1 MTTFPALETPMP
13 ETLHYIFD
21 PLCGWCYGAGAAL
34 GAVVETS
41 VVQLR
46 LWPSGLFSGDGAR
59 PMDDAFAA
67 YAWSND
73 QRIQRLTNQ
82 PFSERY
88 RAEVLSD
95 RRQMFDSGPAS
106 VALTA
111 VMQSQPERELQA
123 LEAIQRARYVD
134 GQDVTRPDTLAAILE
149 GLGLRQAALR
159 LTQPDASLLD
169 GHRERVAEAQSMLR
183 QFGARGVP
191 TFIVEREGGRQLL
204 NASALFSDPQ
214 AFVVQL
220 TAA

>member
-1 MTTFPALETPMP
+1 METFPALLTPMP
-13 ETLHYIFD
+13 KTLHYVFD

-34 GAVVETS
+34 GAVVDAR
-41 VVQLR
+41 VIQLR

-59 PMDDAFAA
+59 AMDDAFAA

-73 QRIQRLTNQ
+73 QRIERLTRQ
-82 PFSERY
+82 RFSERY
-88 RAEVLSD
+88 RSEVLSD
-95 RRQMFDSGPAS
+95 RRQVFDSGPAS

-111 VMQSQPERELQA
+111 VTQWQPERELEA
-123 LEAIQRARYVD
+123 LEAIQRARYVE
-134 GQDVTRPDTLAAILE
+134 GRDVTRQDTLAAILE

-169 GHRERVAEAQSMLR
+169 AHRERVAEAQSMLR

-191 TFIVEREGGRQLL
+191 TLIVEREGGRQLFQS
-204 NASALFSDPQ
+204 NAIFSDPQ
-214 AFVVQL
+214 AFVDQL

>member
-1 MTTFPALETPMP
+1 MATFPELETPMP
-13 ETLHYIFD
+13 KTLHYIFD

-34 GAVVETS
+34 GAVVETRL
-41 VVQLR
+41 VQLR

-73 QRIQRLTNQ
+73 QRIQRLTHRL
-82 PFSERY
+82 FSERY

-159 LTQPDASLLD
+159 LTQPDASLPD
-169 GHRERVAEAQSMLR
+169 AHRERMAEAQSMLR
-183 QFGARGVP
+183 KFGARGVP

-204 NASALFSDPQ
+204 NASSLFSDPQ
-214 AFVVQL
+214 AFVDQL
-220 TAA
+220 TGA